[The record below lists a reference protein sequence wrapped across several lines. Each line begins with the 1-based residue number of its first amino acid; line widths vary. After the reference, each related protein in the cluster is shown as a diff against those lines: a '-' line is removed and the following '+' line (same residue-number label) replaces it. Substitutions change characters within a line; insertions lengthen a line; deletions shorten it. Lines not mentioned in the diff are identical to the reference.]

1 VRLRI
6 GLDTEATGKI
16 LLPLPGIE
24 PLLPGR
30 SACSHTPVA
39 LLVGLKGNEFV
50 GASVAHTQVRDTEK
64 VEGSKDGKRLWTLK
78 PRLVIV
84 QQLNTVQAAVS
95 LSDNAASMWTI
106 SHTHTV
112 YKRQVHLLNQ
122 TYKVSLYL

>member
-1 VRLRI
+1 VRLRV

-24 PLLPGR
+24 PRLPGR
-30 SACSHTPVA
+30 SVCSHTPVA

-50 GASVAHTQVRDTEK
+50 GASVAHTQVRDAEK
-64 VEGSKDGKRLWTLK
+64 VEGNKDGTRLWTLN

-106 SHTHTV
+106 SHTQST
-112 YKRQVHLLNQ
+112 KD
-122 TYKVSLYL
+122 KSIC